1 MIGTAGAN
9 GGQRKN
15 NAVNKICDLDVKI
28 YRCIT
33 TDILTR
39 EVIITDERI
48 RHIKE
53 HHPGHYEE
61 IEPFL
66 KAAVESPDYIL
77 EDAPNTG
84 LILKAVNRNGLR
96 IQMVL
101 RIHTSADSPGFK
113 NSVIS
118 AWKISESRWK
128 NYLRNKKILYKSE

>member
-1 MIGTAGAN
+1 MW
-9 GGQRKN
+9 
-15 NAVNKICDLDVKI
+15 KICDLDIEK

-33 TDILTR
+33 ANIAAN

-48 RHIKE
+48 EHIRN
-53 HHPGHYEE
+53 HHPGHFEL

-66 KAAVESPDYIL
+66 EEAIASPDYIL

-84 LILKAVNRNGLR
+84 LILKAIEKNGLR

-101 RIHTSADSPGFK
+101 RVHTAADSPGFK
-113 NSVIS
+113 NSILS
-118 AWKISESRWK
+118 AWKISEARWN